1 MKIYTKSGDKGK
13 TTLFDGSRVD
23 KASNR
28 IKSYGVIDEVN
39 SHVGVLI
46 SLSYNKHEVLDLINM
61 LLVIQKQLF
70 VLGSDLAN
78 PSNKILDY
86 PRINPED
93 VTYLENQIDGL
104 DEHLEPLKS
113 FILPGGSIQASQCH
127 VIRTVIRRAEISM
140 AELYSN
146 NEISESAFI
155 YINRL
160 SDLFFMLARTFNKRQ
175 GRDDIIWK
183 KG

>member
-13 TTLFDGSRVD
+13 TSLFDGSRVD

-78 PSNKILDY
+78 PSNKISDY
-86 PRINPED
+86 PRMNPL
-93 VTYLENQIDGL
+93 V
-104 DEHLEPLKS
+104 S
-113 FILPGGSIQASQCH
+113 
-127 VIRTVIRRAEISM
+127 
-140 AELYSN
+140 
-146 NEISESAFI
+146 
-155 YINRL
+155 
-160 SDLFFMLARTFNKRQ
+160 
-175 GRDDIIWK
+175 
-183 KG
+183 